1 MAPVFTLALR
11 SVDFGDGPLEI
22 IDIPGLEA
30 QLERKE
36 AVKGEDGKTILV
48 HQHTFTVHSLRNA
61 FIVPVKDKS
70 FFEITL
76 SFKSGSKLHTLVAA
90 ATLLQKCEDNKQN
103 HAQVVLKL
111 KPSGKLNLR
120 VKLADDGEGEE
131 TPEGMEIETQSAT
144 PARRGAVKHLKVH
157 EVRGHKFVGKFF
169 RQFTFCAFCHKFMW
183 GFKKQ
188 GYQCQ
193 QCQCSVH
200 RDCHGKILSRCPGS
214 AAESEQSVIL
224 RERFNINIPHRM
236 KLHSYRTPTF
246 CDHCGTLLYGLFRQ
260 GLQCEVCELNCHKK
274 CEAML
279 PNLCGINQEKLQ
291 DMLKIVREE
300 STRPKKGGIENK
312 LEPIQETEGPVS
324 VSEEAVQ
331 LPPREEA
338 PDRRDSLALV
348 EPPPEPNVPSF
359 TINDFNMLKV
369 LGKGSFGKV
378 MLAEMK
384 NVPNRSFAI
393 KCLKKDVVLD
403 DDDVDCTLI
412 ERNVLAMG
420 TQHPFLCHLFCTFQ
434 SPSHLFFVM
443 EFLNGGDLMFHIQQ
457 AGRFEQDRARF
468 YAAEVLCGLEFLH
481 AHNVVYRDIKL
492 DNIVLDAEGHARIVD
507 MGLCRMNVSDQN
519 RCATFCGTPDYLAP
533 EIVRGKRYDQAVD
546 WWSFGILLYEMLI
559 GRSPFSGTDE
569 DELFWSICN
578 EDVYYPRYLSVQAKE
593 ILGMLLVRDPEK
605 RLGMPGCL
613 AGSIRNQVFFKPI
626 NWEKLEKKKVPPP
639 VKPRVKNS
647 RDWSCFD
654 KAFLRETPALTV
666 MDKEIMK
673 TIDHDIFN
681 DFAYVNEAMFQ
692 DVKTDGRKASKVDT
706 SNRKVSKQQEG
717 DKALMLKLLNDNRN
731 LMGNKAS
738 HRKISAPTPTGL
750 LPPAAKTSTNSPN
763 RKVSVPTPVSA
774 PAGLSN
780 DSPLQA
786 RNRKVSA
793 PVGGMVRKISKALG
807 RGSDSPDGVAESQQ
821 TKGAASP
828 SPRLKDARPHSARSK
843 DACPPSPRPNH
854 GRSPS
859 PRPRD
864 RSRSPRPSDRSRS
877 PRPGDGHSRSLR
889 PGEGRARSRSPAPR
903 GADSGYR
910 SDVSSRSPRPR
921 SRSPDVRKATSS
933 RGRSQS
939 PNPRAKDASARRGR
953 SKSPS
958 PRTASARSPNT
969 LAVNGHDANKTK
981 SARKSST
988 SLRPPSR

>member
-11 SVDFGDGPLEI
+11 SVDFGEGPMELIE
-22 IDIPGLEA
+22 IPGLEA

-36 AVKGEDGKTILV
+36 AVKGENGKTVLV
-48 HQHTFTVHSLRNA
+48 HQHTFTVQSLRNA
-61 FIVPVKDKS
+61 FIVPVKDRS

-76 SFKSGSKLHTLVAA
+76 NFKSGSKLHTLVGA
-90 ATLLQKCEDNKQN
+90 ATLLQKCEDNRQN
-103 HAQVVLKL
+103 HAQVALKL

-120 VKLADDGEGEE
+120 VKLADDGEREE
-131 TPEGMEIETQSAT
+131 TPEGMEIETQTAT

-157 EVRGHKFVGKFF
+157 EVRGHKFVAKFF

-200 RDCHGKILSRCPGS
+200 RDCHTKILARCPGS

-246 CDHCGTLLYGLFRQ
+246 CDQCGTLLYGLFRQ
-260 GLQCEVCELNCHKK
+260 GLQCEACGLNCHKK

-279 PNLCGINQEKLQ
+279 PNLCGVNQKELQ
-291 DMLKIVREE
+291 DMLKVVSEE
-300 STRPKKGGIENK
+300 SMRKK
-312 LEPIQETEGPVS
+312 LQPIPETEGP
-324 VSEEAVQ
+324 
-331 LPPREEA
+331 PREGASPSSPHDEA
-338 PDRRDSLALV
+338 PGKDSSPTDQQPDANAL
-348 EPPPEPNVPSF
+348 SF

-403 DDDVDCTLI
+403 DDDIGCTLI

-457 AGRFEQDRARF
+457 AGRFDQDRARF
-468 YAAEVLCGLEFLH
+468 YAAEILCGLEFLH
-481 AHNVVYRDIKL
+481 ERNIVYRDIKL
-492 DNIVLDAEGHARIVD
+492 DNIVLDADGHARIVD

-546 WWSFGILLYEMLI
+546 WWSFGILLYEMMI
-559 GRSPFSGTDE
+559 GRSPFSGSDE

-593 ILGMLLVRDPEK
+593 ILGLLLIRDPER
-605 RLGMPGCL
+605 RLGMPGCP

-639 VKPRVKNS
+639 VRPKVKNS

-654 KAFLRETPALTV
+654 KSFLRETPALTV

-673 TIDHDIFN
+673 TIDHDIFS
-681 DFAYVNEAMFQ
+681 DFVYVNEAMFQ
-692 DVKTDGRKASKVDT
+692 DGKLDKRKISKAEPPSRKT
-706 SNRKVSKQQEG
+706 SKQEDS
-717 DKALMLKLLNDNRN
+717 DKALMLRILNDNRN
-731 LMGNKAS
+731 LTGNKMPP
-738 HRKISAPTPTGL
+738 RKISAPTPTGL
-750 LPPAAKTSTNSPN
+750 FSPPDKKSPDYSG
-763 RKVSVPTPVSA
+763 RKISVPTPTSA
-774 PAGLSN
+774 PASVSGN
-780 DSPLQA
+780 APT
-786 RNRKVSA
+786 RFRKISA
-793 PVGGMVRKISKALG
+793 PVGGVMRKISSALG
-807 RGSDSPDGVAESQQ
+807 RGSDSPDGQAEIPRS
-821 TKGAASP
+821 KSP
-828 SPRLKDARPHSARSK
+828 SPPSSGESNGRT
-843 DACPPSPRPNH
+843 PSPPPEDDN
-854 GRSPS
+854 P
-859 PRPRD
+859 
-864 RSRSPRPSDRSRS
+864 
-877 PRPGDGHSRSLR
+877 
-889 PGEGRARSRSPAPR
+889 RARSRSPAPR
-903 GADSGYR
+903 GADSGYGTDL
-910 SDVSSRSPRPR
+910 STRSPRPR
-921 SRSPDVRKATSS
+921 SRSPDARQAASS
-933 RGRSQS
+933 RGRSPS
-939 PNPRAKDASARRGR
+939 PNPKAKDASARRGR

-969 LAVNGHDANKTK
+969 LAVNGHDASKGW
-981 SARKSST
+981 SPDRRSPEGRQRSPAQQST
-988 SLRPPSR
+988 PALRPPSR

>member
-11 SVDFGDGPLEI
+11 SMDFGDGPIEI
-22 IDIPGLEA
+22 VDIQGLEA

-36 AVKGEDGKTILV
+36 AVKGEDGKTTLV

-61 FIVPVKDKS
+61 FVVPVKDKS

-90 ATLLQKCEDNKQN
+90 TTLLQKCEDTKQN
-103 HAQVVLKL
+103 HAQVMLKL
-111 KPSGKLNLR
+111 KPSGKLNIR
-120 VKLADDGEGEE
+120 VKVTDDGEGDD
-131 TPEGMEIETQSAT
+131 TPEGTEIETQTAA
-144 PARRGAVKHLKVH
+144 PARRGAVKHLKVY
-157 EVRGHKFVGKFF
+157 EVRGHKFVAKFF

-236 KLHSYRTPTF
+236 KVHSYRTPTF
-246 CDHCGTLLYGLFRQ
+246 CDQCGTLLYGLFRQ
-260 GLQCEVCELNCHKK
+260 GVQCESCGINCHKK
-274 CEAML
+274 CQSLL
-279 PNLCGINQEKLQ
+279 PNLCGVDQKQLQE
-291 DMLKIVREE
+291 MLKQVQD
-300 STRPKKGGIENK
+300 SKRPKKVPGE
-312 LEPIQETEGPVS
+312 LSLQPITEGEGTGASDAPSSLQHDDTYYATSTESEANEQGYS
-324 VSEEAVQ
+324 V
-331 LPPREEA
+331 
-338 PDRRDSLALV
+338 D
-348 EPPPEPNVPSF
+348 
-359 TINDFNMLKV
+359 DFKMLKV

-412 ERNVLAMG
+412 ERNVMAMG
-420 TQHPFLCHLFCTFQ
+420 TRHPFICHLFCTFQ

-468 YAAEVLCGLEFLH
+468 YAAEILCGLQFLH
-481 AHNVVYRDIKL
+481 SHNIVYRDIKL
-492 DNIVLDAEGHARIVD
+492 DNIVLDSDGHARIVD

-533 EIVRGKRYDQAVD
+533 EIVKGKRYDQAVD

-578 EDVYYPRYLSVQAKE
+578 EDVYYPRYLTVQAKE
-593 ILGMLLVRDPEK
+593 LLGLLLLRDPEK
-605 RLGMPGCL
+605 RLGMPGCP
-613 AGSIRNQVFFKPI
+613 AGRIRDQVFFKSI
-626 NWEKLEKKKVPPP
+626 NWEKLEKKKLPPP
-639 VKPRVKNS
+639 VKPRLKNS

-654 KAFLRETPALTV
+654 KTFLRETPALTV

-673 TIDHDIFN
+673 TIDHNIFR
-681 DFAYVNEAMFQ
+681 DFAYVNEVMFQ
-692 DVKTDGRKASKVDT
+692 DVKMDGRKMSKGDPP
-706 SNRKVSKQQEG
+706 SRKTSKQADSE
-717 DKALMLKLLNDNRN
+717 KEHMLKLLNDKRN
-731 LMGNKAS
+731 LTGGKAPHRKMS
-738 HRKISAPTPTGL
+738 APTPHGLFPPPGSKSSSCPGRKISVPTDISAQYIDSEATATQARNRKISAP
-750 LPPAAKTSTNSPN
+750 
-763 RKVSVPTPVSA
+763 VSGV
-774 PAGLSN
+774 
-780 DSPLQA
+780 
-786 RNRKVSA
+786 
-793 PVGGMVRKISKALG
+793 MRKISNVLG
-807 RGSDSPDGVAESQQ
+807 RGTDSTDGSGGRA
-821 TKGAASP
+821 KSP
-828 SPRLKDARPHSARSK
+828 SPPSRSS
-843 DACPPSPRPNH
+843 SPA
-854 GRSPS
+854 RSPS
-859 PRPRD
+859 PRARNGSRSPTPTDAHADSVRSHES
-864 RSRSPRPSDRSRS
+864 RSRSGS
-877 PRPGDGHSRSLR
+877 PLM
-889 PGEGRARSRSPAPR
+889 R

-910 SDVSSRSPRPR
+910 SDLSASSPRRRSP
-921 SRSPDVRKATSS
+921 
-933 RGRSQS
+933 S
-939 PNPRAKDASARRGR
+939 PNSKAKDPSTTRGR

-958 PRTASARSPNT
+958 PTPADLRSPNT
-969 LAVNGHDANKTK
+969 LAVNGHDASKGWTPGRR
-981 SARKSST
+981 SPEGRQRSPAQQEP